1 MTPAEAAVI
10 AAVERYVPQL
20 PSIQA
25 EHALVGALADLR
37 TERQNDGRPMTW
49 GEVITE
55 DEVFSDKTGKWYE
68 VVSTSRQGD
77 RVALVIRGQKKIAK
91 PLAADP
97 VKVRRG
103 PSGQAADTIH
113 VIMSGPRYAPVGE
126 DTLKP
131 ESEEA

>member
-1 MTPAEAAVI
+1 VTPAETAVI
-10 AAVERYVPQL
+10 AAAR
-20 PSIQA
+20 
-25 EHALVGALADLR
+25 EHVARSGQCRPDRLLAALDVLD
-37 TERQNDGRPMTW
+37 TERQNDGRMMTW

-55 DEVFSDKTGKWYE
+55 DEVFSSKTGKWYE
-68 VVSTSRQGD
+68 IISTSRRGD
-77 RVALVIRGQKKIAK
+77 RVALMIKGQKKIVTPQAS
-91 PLAADP
+91 DP

-113 VIMSGPRYAPVGE
+113 VIMSGPRYTPVGE